1 MSDSTQNIKILLLE
15 DNPYDIELTKR
26 ELYKANIHF
35 SLEQVNNKEAF
46 VNALTATKPDIIL
59 ADYNLPQFNGL
70 TALEITKAL
79 DPSIPFIIVTGAIA
93 EETAAETIKMG
104 AWDFVV
110 KERLFRLGPVVINA
124 IKQKQENEKKQQI
137 EKALVENEILLS
149 AFMNSVTDGFSLYD
163 SELRILKYNQTSKWF
178 FSPGISMIDGK
189 SILEISPSVKTSGRY
204 ENYLKVIK
212 TGIPYNT
219 EAIIDHQQMGQLFL
233 QIKAFKVGNY
243 LGIISTDIT
252 EQKKAENALR
262 ISEEQYRTLVEG
274 SGQPICMIDENGQI
288 LFVNQI
294 AASYINKKQDELAG
308 NNISN
313 ILPEQIA
320 NFYLSIIKKAIQ
332 QNQLIVNE
340 NKVPIGNDY
349 YWLETRIFPIKKD
362 HNSIHSA
369 LVFILD
375 INERK
380 KSEEERNLLYTAF
393 NHTYEIVII
402 TDQHFIIQYVNP
414 AFERLTGFSR
424 ESVIGQNTD
433 ILQYPIQDKSIHDEI
448 TATIK
453 QGNIWRGHL
462 TAGKIDNS
470 AFEAETTIASVLN
483 DAGIITNYVIVI
495 RDVTEEKKLELQLR
509 KSQKLETIGTLAGG
523 IAHDFNNILVPIIG
537 YSELLTE
544 KIDPETPEYTFLDHI
559 LKAGARAKDLINQI
573 LTFSR
578 RVEQERRPIYV
589 QTILKEVIKLL
600 RASIPTSI
608 EIRQKINT
616 NCDTVLA
623 DPTQLHQV
631 VMNLCVNAFYAM
643 RKEGGTLTIE
653 LDMYEL
659 KDDTGKLNLPKGAY
673 VKLFVSDTGEG
684 MDQTILERIFEPF
697 FTTKRNNEGTG
708 LGLSVVHGIVLSHEG
723 EIVVES
729 QPNVGTSF
737 TIYLPAYASPQQ
749 EKVENTEL
757 PKGHERILFV
767 DDEEEIVELNL
778 QILEQL
784 GYQTTVTSS
793 SLEALEI
800 FQAQPDQYDLLFTD
814 YTMPKMNG
822 LKLAQEV
829 SKIKPGI
836 PIILC
841 TGYSENVT
849 HEQAQAL
856 GIKEFVFKP
865 LTMSSI
871 AQIIR
876 RALDDR

>member
-1 MSDSTQNIKILLLE
+1 MPDSTQNLKILLLE
-15 DNPYDIELTKR
+15 DNPYDIELTRR
-26 ELYKANIHF
+26 EISKANIHF
-35 SLEQVNNKEAF
+35 LLEPVNNKEAF
-46 VNALTATKPDIIL
+46 VHALTTFKPDIVL

-70 TALEITKAL
+70 TALEIVKKLA
-79 DPSIPFIIVTGAIA
+79 PSLPFIIVTGAIA

-110 KERLFRLGPVVINA
+110 KERLFRLVPVLMNA
-124 IKQKQENEKKQQI
+124 MKQKQEKEQKQQV
-137 EKALVENEILLS
+137 EQALVENEELLS
-149 AFMNSVTDGFSLYD
+149 AFMNSITDGFALYD
-163 SELRILKYNQTSKWF
+163 SELRLLRYNQTSKWF
-178 FSPGISMIDGK
+178 FSPETTKIDGK
-189 SILEISPSVKTSGRY
+189 SIVEISPSVVSSGRY
-204 ENYLKVIK
+204 ENYKKVIQ
-212 TGIPYNT
+212 TGVPFNT
-219 EAIIDHQQMGQLFL
+219 EAVIDHPQMDQLFL

-262 ISEEQYRTLVEG
+262 LSEEQYRTLVEG
-274 SGQPICMIDENGQI
+274 SGQPICMVDETGRV

-294 AASYINKKQDELAG
+294 AASYMHEKQGALVG
-308 NNISN
+308 KNIMDF
-313 ILPEQIA
+313 LPLEIA
-320 NFYLSIIKKAIQ
+320 EFYIKIIKKAILK
-332 QNQLIVNE
+332 NQPSVNE
-340 NKVPIGNDY
+340 NKIQIANTN

-362 HNSIHSA
+362 NSSVSSA

-380 KSEEERNLLYTAF
+380 KSEEERNLLYEAF

-402 TDQHFIIQYVNP
+402 TDQHFIIHYVNP
-414 AFERLTGFSR
+414 AFEKITGYAR
-424 ESVIGQNTD
+424 ETIIGQSTNV
-433 ILQYPIQDKSIHDEI
+433 LQNPVQDMNIFSEI
-448 TATIK
+448 TGTLK

-462 TAGKIDNS
+462 VAGKSDNTT
-470 AFEAETTIASVLN
+470 FEAETNIAPVC
-483 DAGIITNYVIVI
+483 DETGQIINYVLVI
-495 RDVTEEKKLELQLR
+495 RDTTEEKKLELQLR

-537 YSELLTE
+537 YSELLSE
-544 KIDPETPEYTFLDHI
+544 RIDPESQEYTFLDHI
-559 LKAGARAKDLINQI
+559 MKAGARAKDLINQI

-578 RVEQERRPIYV
+578 RVEQQRRPIYI

-600 RASIPTSI
+600 RASIPSSI
-608 EIRQKINT
+608 EIHQKINP

-623 DPTQLHQV
+623 DPIQLHQV
-631 VMNLCVNAFYAM
+631 IMNLCVNAFHAM
-643 RKEGGTLTIE
+643 RKDGGTLTIE

-659 KDDTGKLNLPKGAY
+659 KDDTGQLNLPKGLY
-673 VKLFVSDTGEG
+673 VKLVVCDTGEG
-684 MDQTILERIFEPF
+684 MEKAILDRIFEPF
-697 FTTKRNNEGTG
+697 FTTKMNNEGTG

-723 EIVVES
+723 DIVVES
-729 QPNVGTSF
+729 QTHIGTTF
-737 TIYLPAYASPQQ
+737 TIYIPAHSSPMQ

-757 PKGHERILFV
+757 PKGRERILFV

-841 TGYSENVT
+841 TGFSENVT
-849 HEQAQAL
+849 PEQAQEL

-876 RALDDR
+876 RALDS